1 MGLKEKIKE
10 LREAAGMNKAELGR
24 KIGVSDVTIN
34 YWETGKV
41 KSISSDNLLAVAGAF
56 GLSVSE
62 LLDDPLQNKPGLEWA
77 IARCKAL
84 QSQGFERSRH
94 DVLIKDFQNCIN
106 SLTPLPE

>member
-77 IARCKAL
+77 AAKCRAL
-84 QSQGFERSRH
+84 QKQGFERSRN
-94 DVLIKDFQNCIN
+94 DVLEADFNNHLEC
-106 SLTPLPE
+106 LK